1 MGTGRGRGGEKGR
14 EKKQKRKRR
23 QVRQGCILYP
33 LLHVREQ
40 KDELENEMKQSSKKG
55 LQERGTRRHPGHSH
69 GPRTRRALFVHFPRS
84 KCSITQRPC
93 EASIC
98 YSHSANEKTEAL
110 THEGIRRR
118 AAKPGGAQAA
128 QPQVPGS

>member
-1 MGTGRGRGGEKGR
+1 
-14 EKKQKRKRR
+14 
-23 QVRQGCILYP
+23 
-33 LLHVREQ
+33 
-40 KDELENEMKQSSKKG
+40 MKQESSKKG

-98 YSHSANEKTEAL
+98 YPHSANEETEAL
-110 THEGIRRR
+110 THEGSAGEQQSRGAPRQPSPR
-118 AAKPGGAQAA
+118 AQAPDHRPVSA
-128 QPQVPGS
+128 PDGTEGENKARVLALSICLR